1 MANLT
6 PQEAA
11 RELLRRR
18 LARKSLIGFAN
29 SIDIPGAPV
38 SDDPEEWMFRP
49 IETSVAKHHEIIMN
63 TLDEVANGT
72 LKRVMLFLPPGSAK
86 STYASV
92 VFPAYYMGKFPSSK
106 IILASYG
113 SDLAKRMGRK
123 ARQIARS
130 KAFAPIFDATLSNET
145 SAADEWALTNG
156 SEYMS
161 GGILSGMTG
170 NRACLTETT
179 IVTTPYGYATIK
191 QLFDAAYSG
200 EVLSYDT
207 NAGRVVYKRVRAVAR
222 RPSPDFY
229 RLHSKHGNVVEL
241 TGDHL
246 VWSGE
251 RFQPAGVLAEGDSLL
266 RVVQSGDGEAR
277 LRNAKGV
284 EAWRGEYVLQSLV
297 QHPCDEPPEVG
308 GLQQALSIVR
318 EEKAEPCGQ
327 ILRPCMRGGRTTD
340 TQRGT
345 SAVSTMR
352 SVREDFSPTN
362 NEPTRAV
369 LFNAMQEPG
378 ALAGDVWR
386 LQSSMA
392 GRGRREEVS
401 LCKGNNCAAPC
412 DSGSGREQVR
422 CLWGSAQTPNAPH
435 RFRCVQP
442 EYDES
447 GDTVQAVPRSVSCR
461 RPFQAEEDSV
471 SLVERVHQPV
481 YVYDIQVEDTECF
494 FANGILVHNC
504 GILIDDPVKGRQEAD
519 SEIIQNRTWQAY
531 QDDLL
536 TRLIPGGW
544 QIIIQTRWNE
554 ADLSG
559 RILPKDWSGES
570 GDIVCRD
577 GETWRVVCIQAQCE
591 RADDPVGRQ
600 IGEYLWPGWFS
611 EQHFAQFKRV
621 PRTWN
626 ALYQQIPASEE
637 GDYFRTDCCQ
647 WYETRPKHLRI
658 YGASDY
664 AVTDGGGDFTEHG
677 IFGVDPNDDLYI
689 LDWWYGQTTSD
700 VWVEEKLDL
709 VQRHKPIAWYGEA
722 GPIRR
727 AVEPTLLRRSRERRV
742 YCDFQWLASI
752 TDKPTRARGFQ
763 SRWAMRKVYLPANA
777 ANAPWA
783 ARLLRQL
790 SRFPAGAEDDGVD
803 VCSLI
808 GRALDNIFGASA
820 PTVEQKNRMDYS
832 PVDDDDEEGW
842 KTA

>member
-49 IETSVAKHHEIIMN
+49 IETSVAKHHEIIMS

-92 VFPAYYMGKFPSSK
+92 VFPAYFLGKVPNSK
-106 IILASYG
+106 IIAASYG

-123 ARQIARS
+123 ARQIIRS
-130 KAFAPIFDATLSNET
+130 KAYEPVFNAKLSSET
-145 SAADEWALTNG
+145 SAADEWALSNG
-156 SEYMS
+156 SEYMA

-170 NRACLTETT
+170 NRA
-179 IVTTPYGYATIK
+179 
-191 QLFDAAYSG
+191 
-200 EVLSYDT
+200 
-207 NAGRVVYKRVRAVAR
+207 
-222 RPSPDFY
+222 
-229 RLHSKHGNVVEL
+229 HGL
-241 TGDHL
+241 
-246 VWSGE
+246 
-251 RFQPAGVLAEGDSLL
+251 
-266 RVVQSGDGEAR
+266 
-277 LRNAKGV
+277 
-284 EAWRGEYVLQSLV
+284 
-297 QHPCDEPPEVG
+297 
-308 GLQQALSIVR
+308 I
-318 EEKAEPCGQ
+318 
-327 ILRPCMRGGRTTD
+327 
-340 TQRGT
+340 
-345 SAVSTMR
+345 
-352 SVREDFSPTN
+352 
-362 NEPTRAV
+362 
-369 LFNAMQEPG
+369 
-378 ALAGDVWR
+378 
-386 LQSSMA
+386 
-392 GRGRREEVS
+392 
-401 LCKGNNCAAPC
+401 
-412 DSGSGREQVR
+412 
-422 CLWGSAQTPNAPH
+422 
-435 RFRCVQP
+435 
-442 EYDES
+442 
-447 GDTVQAVPRSVSCR
+447 
-461 RPFQAEEDSV
+461 
-471 SLVERVHQPV
+471 
-481 YVYDIQVEDTECF
+481 
-494 FANGILVHNC
+494 
-504 GILIDDPVKGRQEAD
+504 IDDPIKGRQDAD
-519 SEIIQNRTWQAY
+519 SEIIRNRTWVAY

-544 QIIIQTRWNE
+544 QVIIQTRWHE
-554 ADLSG
+554 DDLAG

-611 EQHFAQFKRV
+611 EKHFAQFKRV

-637 GDYFRTDCCQ
+637 GDYFRTECCQ

-763 SRWAMRKVYLPANA
+763 SRWAMRKVYLPANSV
-777 ANAPWA
+777 NAPWA

-808 GRALDNIFGASA
+808 GRALDSIFGASV
-820 PTVEQKNRMDYS
+820 PTVEQKNQMDYS